1 MTSNGNRY
9 IRLTIALFLRQA
21 QDWAG
26 GVGCPEEL
34 VDVGAFRI
42 IEVHLRLTYERFRRK
57 P

>member
-21 QDWAG
+21 QDWEA
-26 GVGCPEEL
+26 EL

-42 IEVHLRLTYERFRRK
+42 IEVHLRLTYEKFRRK